1 MPVHSLFISFCSL
14 STLDLFLSKLPTFSP
29 VVVYL
34 ATHSFPPPLSSYAIL
49 QSMYIHNVLF
59 AQLSSLLLTSC

>member
-34 ATHSFPPPLSSYAIL
+34 ATPFLPSSPFFL
-49 QSMYIHNVLF
+49 RNSSVNVY
-59 AQLSSLLLTSC
+59 T